1 MTSQFTEPRDITTG
15 QQNQRLCL
23 NHRALYNRRNFLLCV
38 IPPILGAFYNNEK
51 KYFVIDIEQ
60 AISQ

>member
-1 MTSQFTEPRDITTG
+1 MTKYVD
-15 QQNQRLCL
+15 LW
-23 NHRALYNRRNFLLCV
+23 HRALYNRRNFLHYN

-51 KYFVIDIEQ
+51 IILFIVIEQ